1 MVDAVRCA
9 IEVQNGMVERNAGLP
24 PERRIEFRIGI
35 HVGDVVEE
43 SDGDLMGDGVNIAAR
58 LEGIAKPGA
67 HLSVGRR
74 LSAGEGAARSCRER
88 SRSDPA
94 QEHRRAGSGLF
105 ARSRQ
110 AGAGEADQTQCPKAA
125 FSVRALLGAGVVA
138 LIVIAGA
145 AWSLLGPNRPAMIT
159 SNRPEA
165 AHLSIVVLP
174 FTNLSSDPSQDYFA
188 DGITENLTTDLS
200 RIRNSF
206 VIARNTAFTFK
217 GKNIPVKEISKELG
231 VRYVLEGSVQ
241 RDQNHVRVNAQL
253 IDGDTNAHLWADR
266 FEEDLADVFRL
277 QDQIVARLANTLG
290 SELVKAEAEKS
301 THSGNPDAID
311 LTMRGWAILNEP
323 RLITDKS
330 GVAKALGLFEQA
342 LTLDPNNV
350 DALVGAAAA
359 ERYEFQ
365 YSGMD
370 EKPGQIAKMDEMLT
384 SAIRI
389 DPSNARAY
397 VVRGMTYRS
406 TKRNREAAE
415 AAQTAIRLNPSYA
428 PAYAQLAQ
436 DQNSTPAEYP
446 LAIANIDRAIKLSP
460 RDPEMGR
467 WHWIKGKTFIY
478 TERYQDAIRELQ
490 VALDGGYGVWPVY
503 SHLAA
508 AHGALGQRS
517 EAEAA
522 LAQARKLNPKL
533 TIKWYRARVE
543 EPEVIFQ
550 GLLKAGLPEQ

>member
-1 MVDAVRCA
+1 
-9 IEVQNGMVERNAGLP
+9 
-24 PERRIEFRIGI
+24 
-35 HVGDVVEE
+35 
-43 SDGDLMGDGVNIAAR
+43 
-58 LEGIAKPGA
+58 
-67 HLSVGRR
+67 
-74 LSAGEGAARSCRER
+74 
-88 SRSDPA
+88 
-94 QEHRRAGSGLF
+94 
-105 ARSRQ
+105 
-110 AGAGEADQTQCPKAA
+110 
-125 FSVRALLGAGVVA
+125 
-138 LIVIAGA
+138 
-145 AWSLLGPNRPAMIT
+145 
-159 SNRPEA
+159 
-165 AHLSIVVLP
+165 VLP
-174 FTNLSSDPSQDYFA
+174 FTNLSNDPSQDYFA

-217 GKNIPVKEISKELG
+217 GKNIPVKEISRELG

-241 RDQNHVRVNAQL
+241 RDRNHVRVNAQL
-253 IDGDTNAHLWADR
+253 IDGDTGAHLWADR
-266 FEEDLADVFRL
+266 FEEDLTDVFRL

-301 THSGNPDAID
+301 AHLSDAID
-311 LTMRGWAILNEP
+311 LTMRGWAILNEL

-330 GVAKALGLFEQA
+330 GLVKALSLFEQA
-342 LTLDPNNV
+342 LALDPNNV
-350 DALVGAAAA
+350 DALVGAASA

-370 EKPGQIAKMDEMLT
+370 EKPGQIAKIDEMLT

-436 DQNSTPAEYP
+436 DQSSTPAEYP
-446 LAIANIDRAIKLSP
+446 LAIANIDRAIQLSP
-460 RDPEMGR
+460 RDSEMGR
-467 WHWIKGKTFIY
+467 WHWIKGKTFNY
-478 TERYQDAIRELQ
+478 MGRHQDAIRELQ
-490 VALDGGYGVWPVY
+490 AALDAGYGVWPVY
-503 SHLAA
+503 SNLAVA
-508 AHGALGQRS
+508 YGYLGQRS

-522 LAQARKLNPKL
+522 LVQARKLNPKL

-543 EPEVIFQ
+543 EPEIIFQ
-550 GLLKAGLPEQ
+550 GLPRAGLPEQ